1 MKCLRDTWFRVGSDC
16 EWIFFMSGQ
25 VDQAEI
31 LFYQMPVRNIAA
43 SNAMMVHPFMG
54 IYDFVK

>member
-1 MKCLRDTWFRVGSDC
+1 MD
-16 EWIFFMSGQ
+16 FFMSGQ